1 MRERLPSGVVGY
13 LLAVVA
19 TAAAIVVRWLLDPWL
34 GHRIPFVTLYAA
46 VAITVWFG
54 GWRPA
59 LLAALVGYFAS
70 DYLFVEPRRIV
81 GLRDAADVVGL
92 LAYLLSCSIIIGIGE
107 AMRAAEARA
116 TERREMLRITLASIG
131 DAVVTTDLEGQV
143 LYINA
148 VAESLTGW
156 TQEEAARQPVES
168 VVHIVH
174 ELTRQRADNPA
185 MRALREGAVVQL
197 SSPSILI
204 AKDGGERP
212 ISDRATPIRDARG
225 RLAGCVLVFRDMTES
240 KRAEGRRAARLAVT
254 QVLAESATVA
264 EAALR
269 LLQSV
274 CEGLKWDVGALWRVD
289 HAAGV
294 LRCVEVWRQPAARVA
309 EFEKI
314 TRERAFERG
323 IGLPGR
329 VWADG
334 KPAWIPDVVE
344 DANFPRAPI
353 ANREGLHAAFGFPVM
368 LGAEILGMIEFF
380 SREIREPDADLLE
393 MMTTIGG
400 QVGQFMERRRA
411 EQALH
416 ETEERFSRFMQ
427 YLPGLAWIKDVQG
440 RYVYANDAAV
450 AAFRTS
456 RDQLYQKTDDDVF
469 PADVAAQFKENDQRA
484 LASGAGVQA
493 VETLEHED
501 GVVHHSIVN
510 KFPIPGP
517 DGKTALV
524 GGIAFDITELK
535 RAEDA
540 LREADRRKD
549 EFLAVLA
556 HELRNPL
563 APVVSS
569 LELIERADNNPAL
582 VADARATM
590 QVQIELMVRLIDDLL
605 DVSRITRNRLELRK
619 DRIELAP
626 VIRQAVEACR
636 PLAEE
641 ANLQLDVALPAEPI
655 VVDADAMRLA
665 QVFGNLLTNA
675 CKYTRPGGQVRL
687 IAERSPQSPTSPGG
701 DEGEVVITVMD
712 TGVGIPRDM
721 LPRVFDMFTQIDRS
735 LERSQGGLGIGL
747 SLAKRLVEM
756 HDGTVTAHSEGP
768 GRGSTFVVRLPA
780 ARSISKP
787 SAKSCWA
794 SRRRDACS
802 ASDKR
807 D

>member
-1 MRERLPSGVVGY
+1 
-13 LLAVVA
+13 
-19 TAAAIVVRWLLDPWL
+19 
-34 GHRIPFVTLYAA
+34 
-46 VAITVWFG
+46 
-54 GWRPA
+54 
-59 LLAALVGYFAS
+59 
-70 DYLFVEPRRIV
+70 
-81 GLRDAADVVGL
+81 
-92 LAYLLSCSIIIGIGE
+92 
-107 AMRAAEARA
+107 
-116 TERREMLRITLASIG
+116 
-131 DAVVTTDLEGQV
+131 
-143 LYINA
+143 
-148 VAESLTGW
+148 
-156 TQEEAARQPVES
+156 
-168 VVHIVH
+168 
-174 ELTRQRADNPA
+174 
-185 MRALREGAVVQL
+185 
-197 SSPSILI
+197 
-204 AKDGGERP
+204 
-212 ISDRATPIRDARG
+212 
-225 RLAGCVLVFRDMTES
+225 
-240 KRAEGRRAARLAVT
+240 
-254 QVLAESATVA
+254 
-264 EAALR
+264 
-269 LLQSV
+269 
-274 CEGLKWDVGALWRVD
+274 
-289 HAAGV
+289 
-294 LRCVEVWRQPAARVA
+294 
-309 EFEKI
+309 
-314 TRERAFERG
+314 
-323 IGLPGR
+323 
-329 VWADG
+329 
-334 KPAWIPDVVE
+334 
-344 DANFPRAPI
+344 
-353 ANREGLHAAFGFPVM
+353 
-368 LGAEILGMIEFF
+368 
-380 SREIREPDADLLE
+380 
-393 MMTTIGG
+393 
-400 QVGQFMERRRA
+400 
-411 EQALH
+411 
-416 ETEERFSRFMQ
+416 MQ

-450 AAFRTS
+450 TAFRTS
-456 RDQLYQKTDDDVF
+456 RDRLYHKTDDDVF
-469 PADVAAQFKENDQRA
+469 PPDVAAQFKENDQRA

-535 RAEDA
+535 RAEEA

-569 LELIERADNNPAL
+569 LELIERADNNPAQ
-582 VADARATM
+582 VAQARATM

-655 VVDADAMRLA
+655 ALDADAMRLA

-687 IAERSPQSPTSPGG
+687 IAERSPPSPTSPAS
-701 DEGEVVITVMD
+701 DEGEVVVTVMD

-756 HDGTVTAHSEGP
+756 HDGTLTAHSEGP

-780 ARSISKP
+780 AEPIPKP
-787 SAKSCWA
+787 PHPPEGTRESAA
-794 SRRRDACS
+794 MPARRVLVVDDNRDTARLMAALFDMDGDETRVAHDGLEAVETAESFRPEVILLDLGLPKMNGCDACRKIREQPWGKDMILI
-802 ASDKR
+802 AVTGWGQEQDRQQTKEAGFDGHLVKPVKHDDIVKVLAGLQPQR
-807 D
+807 